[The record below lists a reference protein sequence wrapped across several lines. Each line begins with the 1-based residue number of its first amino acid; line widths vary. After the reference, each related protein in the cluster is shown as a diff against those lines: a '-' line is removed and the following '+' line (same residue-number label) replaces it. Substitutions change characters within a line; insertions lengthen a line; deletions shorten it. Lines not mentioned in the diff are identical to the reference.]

1 MLSPAKCTS
10 PSDVLPLFYLSI
22 LSGFRYWE
30 VLETTRR
37 IILTGALVVFEPG
50 SSVQLFA
57 AILICYTSSL
67 MYLMTQPFIKPT
79 ENRIAMAA
87 QIDVFL
93 VLSVGALFQLD
104 SDKAT
109 DDTRT
114 QIIGISL
121 IVATTCV
128 IIYCLV
134 PVGMGFIKAEAAG
147 DQKERAATE
156 NEWKARGLWKSWVKN
171 KTPANQHGGDY
182 PDDMRRGSY
191 QKDQVISGSNPL
203 AAAALAGVPEST
215 LHHASTMRDSD
226 QTGL

>member
-1 MLSPAKCTS
+1 M
-10 PSDVLPLFYLSI
+10 
-22 LSGFRYWE
+22 
-30 VLETTRR
+30 
-37 IILTGALVVFEPG
+37 TGALVVFEPG

-67 MYLMTQPFIKPT
+67 MYLLTQPFIKPT
-79 ENRIAMAA
+79 ETRIAMAA

-121 IVATTCV
+121 IVATICV

-134 PVGMGFIKAEAAG
+134 PLGMGVIKAEAAEE
-147 DQKERAATE
+147 QKERAATE
-156 NEWKARGLWKSWVKN
+156 NEWKARGLWKSVAKK
-171 KTPANQHGGDY
+171 KTSTNQDSEDY

-191 QKDQVISGSNPL
+191 QKDEEIAGSNPL
-203 AAAALAGVPEST
+203 AAAPLAGVPEST
-215 LHHASTMRDSD
+215 LQHASTMRNSD